1 MRFELVELMVTR
13 GSKDIKEGKYLAI
26 KDNEEIK
33 DYKIG
38 YYDLE
43 DYQPYCIIY
52 EEIDHKALCEL
63 IEKAEEEN
71 EVGYLCEHEDIMFW
85 EYMSEIECHEI
96 EK

>member
-1 MRFELVELMVTR
+1 MRFELVELMVTK
-13 GSKDIKEGKYLAI
+13 GNKDIKEGKYLAI
-26 KDNEEIK
+26 KDNKEIE
-33 DYKIG
+33 DYKNG
-38 YYDLE
+38 YCDLK

-52 EEIDHKALCEL
+52 EEIDYKVLCEL
-63 IEKAEEEN
+63 IEKAEEED